1 MTMCYEASRSF
12 TLSTSHT
19 CTENHAPNAS
29 TTLEALPPMHARVR
43 SHTNTGSAKPFRAP
57 LSQNTQMQKTD
68 KPYTEIEIE
77 KNIYIYVYVHAV
89 THIHIYVHLHL
100 HIIHVHVHVHVH
112 MHTYIHVY
120 IHIYTA
126 CTHMCFFA
134 VCMFMHIMQHK
145 VSQTVY
151 TTLAHV

>member
-43 SHTNTGSAKPFRAP
+43 SHTNTWSAKPFRAP

-77 KNIYIYVYVHAV
+77 KNIYIY
-89 THIHIYVHLHL
+89 IYMYMYMYMQLHTYTYMYIYICIL
-100 HIIHVHVHVHVH
+100 YIYMYMYMYMYTCI
-112 MHTYIHVY
+112 HTYICTY
-120 IHIYTA
+120 IYTLHA
-126 CTHMCFFA
+126 RICVFFLQCVCLCTSCNT
-134 VCMFMHIMQHK
+134 K
-145 VSQTVY
+145 
-151 TTLAHV
+151 

>member
-43 SHTNTGSAKPFRAP
+43 SHTNTWSAKPFRAP

-77 KNIYIYVYVHAV
+77 KNIYIYMYMYVYVHAV

-100 HIIHVHVHVHVH
+100 HIIHIHVHVHVH
-112 MHTYIHVY
+112 MHTYIHMY

-126 CTHMCFFA
+126 CTHMCFFLQC
-134 VCMFMHIMQHK
+134 VCLCTSCNTK
-145 VSQTVY
+145 
-151 TTLAHV
+151 